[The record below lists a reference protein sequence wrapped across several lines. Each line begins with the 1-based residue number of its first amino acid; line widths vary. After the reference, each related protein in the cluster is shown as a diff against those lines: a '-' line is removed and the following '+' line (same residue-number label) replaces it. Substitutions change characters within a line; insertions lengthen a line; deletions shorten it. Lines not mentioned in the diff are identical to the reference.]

1 NANGRPVSRMTVM
14 KKLRSEG
21 LNSHSFR
28 HSHATLLV
36 EAGAP
41 LKGVAGR
48 LGHKQIEITDSIYT
62 HNTEKMQ
69 RDTADIFA
77 KSMQT
82 NP

>member
-1 NANGRPVSRMTVM
+1 M
-14 KKLRSEG
+14 KIAFTTLGCKLNFAETSTYR
-21 LNSHSFR
+21 R
-28 HSHATLLV
+28 LLV

-82 NP
+82 SS